1 MKSKADMHAF
11 SREREREREREKRK
25 KDKICV
31 QNVTAKQEQQL
42 KSDQ

>member
-11 SREREREREREKRK
+11 SREREREREKRK

>member
-1 MKSKADMHAF
+1 MH
-11 SREREREREREKRK
+11 SQEREREREREKLK

-42 KSDQ
+42 TSDQ